1 LPITGVHTLLY
12 TPEDDALRDI
22 LRDVFGWHHV
32 DAGDGWLIF
41 ALPPAEMGV
50 HPSESPSHEVTF
62 MCDDIEATVGELRA
76 KGIDFEG
83 EPKNQGFGVVVNML
97 LPGGLKVMLYQ
108 PRHPTA
114 F

>member
-1 LPITGVHTLLY
+1 MREV
-12 TPEDDALRDI
+12 
-22 LRDVFGWHHV
+22 LRDVFGWSHV

-50 HPSESPSHEVTF
+50 HPSDSPSHEVTF
-62 MCDDIEATVGELRA
+62 TCDDIGSTVAELRA
-76 KGIDFEG
+76 KGIEFAGD
-83 EPKNQGFGVVVNML
+83 PQPQGVGIIVNML
-97 LPGGLKVMLYQ
+97 LPGGVKVMLYQ